1 MKLVLASSNA
11 GKLAELHELLGEGFD
26 LHVQSEFGV
35 ADADETGLS
44 FIENAILKAR
54 HAARRSGLPALGDDS
69 GLCVDA
75 LGGAPGVYSTHYA
88 ALEPAL
94 DADREALRTRQDAAN
109 NAKLLAALDGVSTR
123 RARFVCALV
132 AVRSA
137 HDPEPLIAFGR
148 WNGEILA
155 APEGS
160 GGFGYDPLMFIPA
173 QGCAAA
179 AMPAD
184 TKNRLS
190 HRAIACAQMLALM
203 REVWQRG

>member
-1 MKLVLASSNA
+1 M
-11 GKLAELHELLGEGFD
+11 
-26 LHVQSEFGV
+26 
-35 ADADETGLS
+35 
-44 FIENAILKAR
+44 
-54 HAARRSGLPALGDDS
+54 
-69 GLCVDA
+69 DA
-75 LGGAPGVYSTHYA
+75 LGGAPGVHSAHYA
-88 ALEPAL
+88 ALEPAA
-94 DADREALRTRQDAAN
+94 DADREALRARQDAAN
-109 NAKLLAALDGVSTR
+109 NARLLAALDGAATR

-137 HDPEPLIAFGR
+137 DDPEPLIAFGR

-155 APEGS
+155 APEGA
-160 GGFGYDPLMFIPA
+160 GGFGYDPLMFIPSE
-173 QGCAAA
+173 GCTAA